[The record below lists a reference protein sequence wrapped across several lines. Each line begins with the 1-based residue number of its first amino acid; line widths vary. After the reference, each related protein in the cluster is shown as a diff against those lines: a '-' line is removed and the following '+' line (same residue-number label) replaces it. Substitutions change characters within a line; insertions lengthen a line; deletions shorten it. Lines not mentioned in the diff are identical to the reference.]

1 MATATLNLKVNHRP
15 RMLSLKE
22 AAEYCGLAV
31 KRFPGAC
38 RVSPVAMPTGERLYD
53 LRDLD
58 SWLDALKDGGA
69 DSDDEILGK
78 LG

>member
-15 RMLSLKE
+15 RMLSLNE
-22 AAEYCGLAV
+22 AAEYCGLTA

-38 RVSPVAMPTGERLYD
+38 RVSPVAMPTGQRLYD
-53 LRDLD
+53 RHDLD
-58 SWLDALKDGGA
+58 SWIDALKDGA
-69 DSDDEILGK
+69 TDTDDEILGK

>member
-1 MATATLNLKVNHRP
+1 MATATLNLKVSPR

-22 AAEYCGLAV
+22 AAEYCGLTA
-31 KRFPGAC
+31 KRFPAEC
-38 RVSPVAMPTGERLYD
+38 RVLPVAMPSGIRLYD
-53 LRDLD
+53 MRDLD
-58 SWLDALKDGGA
+58 GWLDALKDGGV